1 MRPERVIAE
10 TIRRARRGTRLTA
23 PEPRRNTSGTP
34 LLPIN
39 SPPVKLA
46 ITIPVRSSGGTVCA
60 TDWPADG
67 PPRTALPSH
76 PGRSGSVNRS
86 SMERPHPECKGG
98 PPPPAI
104 LLPENQDGTFL
115 VSRNQSVACLAIV
128 STSLVD
134 TINTNNRTLA
144 LSRQCSRPPIVRIF
158 TFFSP
163 VRRVDPP
170 ATLVYLLPAG
180 SASRSRLPARRRGR
194 AGARRGRRGGGPRSG
209 CPPEAPRG

>member
-10 TIRRARRGTRLTA
+10 TIRRARRGTRPTA
-23 PEPRRNTSGTP
+23 SEPRRNTSGTP

-46 ITIPVRSSGGTVCA
+46 ITIPVRSSGGTACA

-104 LLPENQDGTFL
+104 LLPENQDGTLL
-115 VSRNQSVACLAIV
+115 VSRNQSVACFAIV

-134 TINTNNRTLA
+134 TISNNNRTLA
-144 LSRQCSRPPIVRIF
+144 LSRQCSWTVDCTNIYIF
-158 TFFSP
+158 LP
-163 VRRVDPP
+163 VRWMGPP
-170 ATLVYLLPAG
+170 ATLVYLLPAA
-180 SASRSRLPARRRGR
+180 SASRSLSSARRR
-194 AGARRGRRGGGPRSG
+194 
-209 CPPEAPRG
+209 E